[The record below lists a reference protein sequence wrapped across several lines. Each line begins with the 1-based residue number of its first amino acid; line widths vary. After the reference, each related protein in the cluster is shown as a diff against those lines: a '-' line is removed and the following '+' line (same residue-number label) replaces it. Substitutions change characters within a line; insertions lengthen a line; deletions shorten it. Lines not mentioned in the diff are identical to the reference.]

1 MKTKGF
7 RSRLLRKYRLTIHN
21 ENKLENVLGFYISP
35 LWVIL
40 SLFFSFLLVAGVVYL
55 IIAFTPVKNLL
66 VEENAPVVDKQKL
79 IEINLRMDSIMNE
92 NTKLT
97 QYTQNIR
104 AIIKGEV
111 ANDSIK
117 NSPLPLNTDS
127 IDVSASPLEKQF
139 TAAWEEREQY
149 NITSQV
155 SNVAELQGLGLF
167 RPTQG
172 RIVRDFDEEDGHYG
186 VDIEETPNENILA
199 TNDGKVVMSDYTAN
213 GGYTIVLQHREN
225 MISVYRNCYR
235 LLKNVGDEVEKGE
248 AIGTLGGDINENAE
262 NEKKFLHFEIWHRG
276 KPLDPNT
283 YIAF

>member
-66 VEENAPVVDKQKL
+66 MENNVPVVDKQKL

>member
-66 VEENAPVVDKQKL
+66 MENNVPVVDKQQL
-79 IEINLRMDSIMNE
+79 IDINLRMDSVMNE
-92 NTKLT
+92 NIKLT

-155 SNVAELQGLGLF
+155 SNVAELQGLSLF

>member
-66 VEENAPVVDKQKL
+66 MENNVPVVDKQKL
-79 IEINLRMDSIMNE
+79 IDINLRMDSVMNE
-92 NTKLT
+92 NIKLT
-97 QYTQNIR
+97 QYTRNIR
-104 AIIKGEV
+104 AIINGEV
-111 ANDSIK
+111 ADDSIK

-172 RIVRDFDEEDGHYG
+172 RIVRNFDEEDGHYG

>member
-66 VEENAPVVDKQKL
+66 MENNVPVVDKQQL
-79 IEINLRMDSIMNE
+79 IDINLRMDSVMNE
-92 NTKLT
+92 NIKLT

>member
-66 VEENAPVVDKQKL
+66 MENNVPVVDKQQL
-79 IEINLRMDSIMNE
+79 IDINLRMDSVMNE
-92 NTKLT
+92 NFKLT

-104 AIIKGEV
+104 AIINGEV
-111 ANDSIK
+111 ADDSIK

-155 SNVAELQGLGLF
+155 SNVAELKGLSLF

-172 RIVRDFDEEDGHYG
+172 RIVRDFDEEEGHYG

>member
-1 MKTKGF
+1 M
-7 RSRLLRKYRLTIHN
+7 
-21 ENKLENVLGFYISP
+21 
-35 LWVIL
+35 
-40 SLFFSFLLVAGVVYL
+40 
-55 IIAFTPVKNLL
+55 
-66 VEENAPVVDKQKL
+66 
-79 IEINLRMDSIMNE
+79 
-92 NTKLT
+92 
-97 QYTQNIR
+97 
-104 AIIKGEV
+104 
-111 ANDSIK
+111 
-117 NSPLPLNTDS
+117 NTDS

-186 VDIEETPNENILA
+186 VDIGETPNENILA

>member
-7 RSRLLRKYRLTIHN
+7 CSRLLRKYRLTIHN

-66 VEENAPVVDKQKL
+66 MENNVPVVDKQRL
-79 IEINLRMDSIMNE
+79 FDINLRMDSVINE
-92 NTKLT
+92 NIKLT

-104 AIIKGEV
+104 AIINGEV

>member
-66 VEENAPVVDKQKL
+66 MENNVPVVDKQKL

-172 RIVRDFDEEDGHYG
+172 RIVRNFDEEDGHYG

>member
-172 RIVRDFDEEDGHYG
+172 RIVRDFDEEEGHYG

>member
-172 RIVRDFDEEDGHYG
+172 RIVRNFDEEDGHYG